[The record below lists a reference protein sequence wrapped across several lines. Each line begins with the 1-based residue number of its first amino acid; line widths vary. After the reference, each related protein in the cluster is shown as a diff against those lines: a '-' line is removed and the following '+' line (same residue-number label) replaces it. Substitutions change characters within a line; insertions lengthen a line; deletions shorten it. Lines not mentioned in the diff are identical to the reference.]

1 MAGVETLARGDDSR
15 LVQPRRFLIRDRES
29 FAAVYAAHAGQDAAV
44 PAVDFETRMVAAVFA
59 GERPTPGFSV
69 EVIGTRREGS
79 ALVVLV
85 EEKGEEGT
93 SDPGR
98 VTAQV
103 VVSPFHLVT
112 LPRDDG
118 EIRFNLPDPGGLQT
132 IVFKPHPRHAISPA
146 TSVARQHSSALDS
159 LALDAGEAASAYT
172 GLTPRVAASLAY
184 LAGPLSGALLLA
196 TEPASRFVRFHAW
209 QAILALGLL
218 CVAAV
223 AFLGL
228 AFVLLLMSPTAFWTM
243 LWLSAATGA
252 AWIAVWG
259 LCVVSAYKGRA
270 LKLPLAG
277 RYASR
282 QKPFTAETAEP
293 AENQT

>member
-1 MAGVETLARGDDSR
+1 MADVETLARGDDSR
-15 LVQPRRFLIRDRES
+15 LVEPRRFVIRDRQS
-29 FAAVYAAHAGQDAAV
+29 FNAVYAAHAGQDAAV

-69 EVIGTRREGS
+69 EVTGTRREGEE
-79 ALVVLV
+79 LVVLV
-85 EEKGEEGT
+85 AERS
-93 SDPGR
+93 SDPNR
-98 VTAQV
+98 VVAQV
-103 VVSPFHLVT
+103 VVSPYHIVT

-118 EIRFNLPDPGGLQT
+118 EIRFDLPDPGGQQT
-132 IVFKPHPRHAISPA
+132 IVFKPQPRRTGSTA
-146 TSVARQHSSALDS
+146 TAVVAHHQSS
-159 LALDAGEAASAYT
+159 ALDAGEGVSVYT
-172 GLTPRVAASLAY
+172 GLTPRVAGSLAY

-209 QAILALGLL
+209 QAVLALGLL
-218 CVAAV
+218 GIAAV

-228 AFVLLLMSPTAFWTM
+228 AFVLLVVSPTAFWTM

-252 AWIAVWG
+252 AWIGVWG

-277 RYASR
+277 HYAER
-282 QKPFTAETAEP
+282 L
-293 AENQT
+293 

>member
-1 MAGVETLARGDDSR
+1 VPDEPRPAINEKHALMADVETLARGDDSR
-15 LVQPRRFLIRDRES
+15 LVEPRRFVIRDRQS

-69 EVIGTRREGS
+69 EVIGTRREG
-79 ALVVLV
+79 ADLVVLLD
-85 EEKGEEGT
+85 ERT
-93 SDPGR
+93 PDPNR
-98 VTAQV
+98 VAAQV
-103 VVSPFHLVT
+103 VVSPYHLVT

-118 EIRFNLPDPGGLQT
+118 EIRFNLPDPGGQT
-132 IVFKPHPRHAISPA
+132 IVFKPQPRRAGSTAAFAPRH
-146 TSVARQHSSALDS
+146 QSSAIDV
-159 LALDAGEAASAYT
+159 GEGVSVYT

-209 QAILALGLL
+209 QAVLALGLL
-218 CVAAV
+218 GIAAV
-223 AFLGL
+223 VFLGF
-228 AFVLLLMSPTAFWTM
+228 AFVLLIVSPMAFWTM
-243 LWLSAATGA
+243 LWLAAATGA
-252 AWIAVWG
+252 AWIGVWA

-277 RYASR
+277 SYAERYA
-282 QKPFTAETAEP
+282 AG
-293 AENQT
+293 